1 MKALLSL
8 LLCQALSALTSPLFA
23 CHLSNLTLDS
33 VVQNGSN
40 YDIYVELCIGGGPG
54 GADDKTLAFQFAFY
68 SAGSVNL
75 ISFTPSVTSSLNRTY
90 LGYDMGSGEYPFG
103 AANIWYTNNVPPN
116 PPTQEFE
123 CIVSGP
129 CGTSAHQTCR
139 QFIFTLDAQP
149 DSIRALM
156 IEGNFNPT
164 GGCYP
169 DADMIAYLSGSPPPL
184 PVEMTDFTARPLAD
198 GQVQLRWETAQEIN
212 VNRFEVLR
220 SKDGI
225 HWDLAGSVEACGSCS
240 FTNYYEFFDKPASS
254 GTWYYRILT
263 VDNDGSIEHS
273 PTATVE
279 LKAEKSLRIAPNPA
293 ASGISAFTIYGLES
307 QQQEMPGVQLH
318 DLRGQLI
325 WSGQAVNAGDGSAT
339 ISLDEQL
346 APGMYL
352 ISLED
357 RPGEHFKLLV
367 KD

>member
-1 MKALLSL
+1 
-8 LLCQALSALTSPLFA
+8 
-23 CHLSNLTLDS
+23 
-33 VVQNGSN
+33 
-40 YDIYVELCIGGGPG
+40 
-54 GADDKTLAFQFAFY
+54 
-68 SAGSVNL
+68 
-75 ISFTPSVTSSLNRTY
+75 
-90 LGYDMGSGEYPFG
+90 
-103 AANIWYTNNVPPN
+103 
-116 PPTQEFE
+116 
-123 CIVSGP
+123 
-129 CGTSAHQTCR
+129 
-139 QFIFTLDAQP
+139 
-149 DSIRALM
+149 M

-279 LKAEKSLRIAPNPA
+279 LKAEKKPPHRTESRSKRHFGFYHLW
-293 ASGISAFTIYGLES
+293 SGITATGNARRAAPRPPGSTHLE
-307 QQQEMPGVQLH
+307 
-318 DLRGQLI
+318 
-325 WSGQAVNAGDGSAT
+325 
-339 ISLDEQL
+339 
-346 APGMYL
+346 
-352 ISLED
+352 
-357 RPGEHFKLLV
+357 RPGRQCR
-367 KD
+367 